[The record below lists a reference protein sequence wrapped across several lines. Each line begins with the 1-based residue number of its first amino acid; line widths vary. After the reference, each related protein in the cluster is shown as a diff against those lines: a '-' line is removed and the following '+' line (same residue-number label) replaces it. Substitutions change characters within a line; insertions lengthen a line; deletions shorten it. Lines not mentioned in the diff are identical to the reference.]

1 MRYLPFYIEVQNGH
15 AIQIPDHYDLIE
27 IHEWEYDGTA
37 GIHRILFLAEE
48 HDIVEVEPTETN
60 LNLLLEGKAPHF

>member
-1 MRYLPFYIEVQNGH
+1 
-15 AIQIPDHYDLIE
+15 
-27 IHEWEYDGTA
+27 
-37 GIHRILFLAEE
+37 LFLAEE